1 MKIKSVVVDNL
12 PDSCSDCR
20 LTQWSTDGKR
30 TYCFCVVRDEMVNLI
45 KYPNSRPLNCPL
57 EALYCGYPANKYD
70 IEQAIEV
77 VEKYKLSEERKD
89 GIGNK

>member
-1 MKIKSVVVDNL
+1 MDVKD
-12 PDSCSDCR
+12 
-20 LTQWSTDGKR
+20 
-30 TYCFCVVRDEMVNLI
+30 
-45 KYPNSRPLNCPL
+45 
-57 EALYCGYPANKYD
+57 LYCGYPANKYD